1 MPLVEFEAPEPRGF
15 ARRVGNGLVDA
26 PDIPAFK
33 EDVVVF
39 RLDSVGIALQD
50 ERLF

>member
-1 MPLVEFEAPEPRGF
+1 
-15 ARRVGNGLVDA
+15 VGNGLVDA

-50 ERLF
+50 DLRASSGSPWAASRRAD